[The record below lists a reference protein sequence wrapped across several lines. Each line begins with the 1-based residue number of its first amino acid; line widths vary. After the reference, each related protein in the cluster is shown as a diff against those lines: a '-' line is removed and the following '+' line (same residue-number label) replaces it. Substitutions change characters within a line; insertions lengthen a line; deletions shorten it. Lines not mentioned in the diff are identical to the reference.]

1 MASLPHQITF
11 DCADAYTLAQFWSQ
25 VFERPLHDDDNP
37 GDPMALI
44 EFEAGP
50 GVLFIGVP
58 EGKSVKNRLHL
69 DVMPTDR
76 TRDEEVE
83 RLLAAG
89 ATDLR
94 GSPPRR
100 RHGLGDDARPRGQR
114 VLRRALAGRA
124 SRLRSPRVTV
134 ACRAGPGD
142 SVARVRPCQY
152 DGWEG
157 SIWLTQADTPPPTCT
172 ELA

>member
-1 MASLPHQITF
+1 MTSLPHQITF

-69 DVMPTDR
+69 DVIPTDR
-76 TRDEEVE
+76 TRDEEVQ
-83 RLLAAG
+83 RLLGVG
-89 ATDLR
+89 ATLYEDH
-94 GSPPRR
+94 RR
-100 RHGLGDDARPRGQR
+100 DDGTGWVTMLDPEGNEFCVERS
-114 VLRRALAGRA
+114 RAE
-124 SRLRSPRVTV
+124 
-134 ACRAGPGD
+134 RAG
-142 SVARVRPCQY
+142 
-152 DGWEG
+152 
-157 SIWLTQADTPPPTCT
+157 
-172 ELA
+172 

>member
-25 VFERPLHDDDNP
+25 VFERPLHDDDHP

-44 EFEAGP
+44 PFEAGP

-58 EGKSVKNRLHL
+58 EGN
-69 DVMPTDR
+69 
-76 TRDEEVE
+76 EFC
-83 RLLAAG
+83 
-89 ATDLR
+89 
-94 GSPPRR
+94 
-100 RHGLGDDARPRGQR
+100 
-114 VLRRALAGRA
+114 RALAGGA
-124 SRLRSPRVTV
+124 SQLIRWLTEPNPATPSL
-134 ACRAGPGD
+134 G
-142 SVARVRPCQY
+142 SVHQY

>member
-25 VFERPLHDDDNP
+25 VFERPLHDDDHP

-89 ATDLR
+89 GRIHEDH
-94 GSPPRR
+94 RR
-100 RHGLGDDARPRGQR
+100 DDGTGWVTMLDPEGNEFC
-114 VLRRALAGRA
+114 VE
-124 SRLRSPRVTV
+124 RSQ
-134 ACRAGPGD
+134 AERAG
-142 SVARVRPCQY
+142 
-152 DGWEG
+152 
-157 SIWLTQADTPPPTCT
+157 
-172 ELA
+172 

>member
-58 EGKSVKNRLHL
+58 EGKTVKNRLHL
-69 DVMPTDR
+69 DLMPTDR

-83 RLLAAG
+83 RLLAVG
-89 ATDLR
+89 ARIHEDH
-94 GSPPRR
+94 
-100 RHGLGDDARPRGQR
+100 RHDDGTGWVTMLDPEGNEFC
-114 VLRRALAGRA
+114 VE
-124 SRLRSPRVTV
+124 RSQ
-134 ACRAGPGD
+134 AERAGG
-142 SVARVRPCQY
+142 
-152 DGWEG
+152 
-157 SIWLTQADTPPPTCT
+157 
-172 ELA
+172 

>member
-25 VFERPLHDDDNP
+25 VFERPLHDDDHP

-44 EFEAGP
+44 PFEAGP

-58 EGKSVKNRLHL
+58 EGKTVKNRLHL
-69 DVMPTDR
+69 DLMPTDR

-89 ATDLR
+89 ARIHEDH
-94 GSPPRR
+94 RR
-100 RHGLGDDARPRGQR
+100 DDGTGWVTMLDPEGNEFC
-114 VLRRALAGRA
+114 VE
-124 SRLRSPRVTV
+124 RSQ
-134 ACRAGPGD
+134 AERAG
-142 SVARVRPCQY
+142 
-152 DGWEG
+152 
-157 SIWLTQADTPPPTCT
+157 
-172 ELA
+172 

>member
-76 TRDEEVE
+76 TRDEEVQ
-83 RLLAAG
+83 RLLGVG
-89 ATDLR
+89 ATLYEDH
-94 GSPPRR
+94 RR
-100 RHGLGDDARPRGQR
+100 DDGTGWVTMLDPEGNEFCVERS
-114 VLRRALAGRA
+114 RAE
-124 SRLRSPRVTV
+124 
-134 ACRAGPGD
+134 RAG
-142 SVARVRPCQY
+142 
-152 DGWEG
+152 
-157 SIWLTQADTPPPTCT
+157 
-172 ELA
+172 

>member
-1 MASLPHQITF
+1 MTVNMASLPHQITF

-83 RLLAAG
+83 RLLGVG
-89 ATDLR
+89 ATLYEDH
-94 GSPPRR
+94 RR
-100 RHGLGDDARPRGQR
+100 DDGTGWVTMLDPEGNEFCVERS
-114 VLRRALAGRA
+114 RAERTG
-124 SRLRSPRVTV
+124 
-134 ACRAGPGD
+134 
-142 SVARVRPCQY
+142 
-152 DGWEG
+152 
-157 SIWLTQADTPPPTCT
+157 
-172 ELA
+172 